1 MDTSGT
7 TTGTASSGVSDPSG
21 FHEASLYFVGTATTV
36 IRCAGFTVLTDPN
49 FLHRGQRAYLGYGL
63 SSPRLTDPALRV
75 DQLPE
80 LDAVVLSHLHGD
92 HWDRVARRG
101 LDRDL
106 PIVTTPHASKRLQL
120 QGFARAVG
128 MRTWGEQVLVRGDRQ
143 LRVTAVPGRHA
154 PGPLRKVLPPVM
166 GSVLEFGPVAGPP
179 QTRVYISGD
188 TLLYDA
194 IAEIPRRFPHLDAG
208 VVHLGG
214 TTLPGGLV
222 VTLDGET
229 GADLV
234 KLVDPAVVVPVHIDD
249 YSVFTSPLSAFTAA
263 MAARGLADKVRT
275 VARGQ
280 TVSLR
285 P

>member
-1 MDTSGT
+1 MTTSAGT
-7 TTGTASSGVSDPSG
+7 ATTGTAGTGGGATD
-21 FHEASLYFVGTATTV
+21 EASLYFVGTATAV

-49 FLHRGQRAYLGYGL
+49 FLHRGQRAYLGFGL
-63 SSPRLTDPALRV
+63 SSPRLTEPALRV

-106 PIVTTPHASKRLQL
+106 PIVTTPHASKRLQV
-120 QGFARAVG
+120 QGFARATG
-128 MRTWGEQVLVRGDRQ
+128 LRTWGEQVLVSGDRQ
-143 LRVTAVPGRHA
+143 FRVTAVPGRHA

-166 GSVLEFGPVAGPP
+166 GSVLEFGPVAASP
-179 QTRVYISGD
+179 TVRVYISGD

-194 IAEIPRRFPHLDAG
+194 IAEIPRRFPELDAG

-249 YSVFTSPLSAFTAA
+249 YPVFKSPLSAFTAA

-275 VARGQ
+275 VVRGE